1 MALYGNPNNLRF
13 SWNSTGVGRE
23 IIASMYQ
30 DLPIWIEEFEESKK
44 SVREFKEF
52 SYQYVAGQGR
62 ARGQKNIK
70 MREIKT
76 YSGIL
81 LSSAEKDLDTLIN
94 NIGEDDTKKLGL
106 YRRVI
111 EINAEKETFLFP
123 IDDTK
128 KRTDDEINS
137 FINGLYRFAGTHHGW
152 FGRKWLEYVEAHL
165 PELEKIFREK
175 SQAVNNTGGLNSA
188 FAVMLTVL
196 HSPFLQQIL
205 HPKQTSIANDNLL
218 SVASR
223 QGLKNREV
231 RNIVSDF
238 IEKTLG
244 YLYENGN
251 KVNGLKSVEDR
262 NAALIGELVHK
273 ELGKKDV
280 FLFTTTFDRIC
291 KQFGFSRE
299 ILLRELYKAGKLK
312 KTEKNRYITQ
322 RKVDGC
328 RVYGYYLIDIV
339 DGDSVSDFINQL
351 NNSAAETAEET
362 PTKIVEE
369 LAVQFQSMRH
379 GRN

>member
-1 MALYGNPNNLRF
+1 
-13 SWNSTGVGRE
+13 
-23 IIASMYQ
+23 
-30 DLPIWIEEFEESKK
+30 
-44 SVREFKEF
+44 
-52 SYQYVAGQGR
+52 
-62 ARGQKNIK
+62 

-94 NIGEDDTKKLGL
+94 NVGEDDTKKLGL

-123 IDDTK
+123 FDDTK

-137 FINGLYRFAGTHHGW
+137 FINGLYRFAGRNYGW
-152 FGRKWLEYVEAHL
+152 FGKKWLEYVEAHL
-165 PELEKIFREK
+165 PELEEIYRDK
-175 SQAVNNTGGLNSA
+175 SQSVNDTGGLNSA
-188 FAVMLTVL
+188 FAIMLTVL
-196 HSPFLQQIL
+196 HSPFMQRIL
-205 HPKQTSIANDNLL
+205 HPKLISIANENLL
-218 SVASR
+218 SVASK
-223 QGLKNREV
+223 QGLKNKEV
-231 RNIVSDF
+231 RNIISDF

-251 KVNGLKSVEDR
+251 KVNGLKNVEDR
-262 NAALIGELVHK
+262 NAALIAELIDK

-280 FLFTTTFDRIC
+280 FIFTTTFDRIC
-291 KQFGFSRE
+291 KQFGFSRQ
-299 ILLRELYKAGKLK
+299 ILLSELYKAGKLK

-339 DGDSVSDFINQL
+339 DESSVSDFINQL
-351 NNSAAETAEET
+351 KDAATGIDGEATNTLEEIET
-362 PTKIVEE
+362 V
-369 LAVQFQSMRH
+369 FQSMRH